1 MSPAAVVPTT
11 VLLAFL
17 FIYTI
22 NGFLSV
28 ASRLVFFITVTQGR
42 VTLYMLPVLMLLIG
56 VCDAFLFIVKHFS
69 VYASPHF
76 FWSGCR
82 R

>member
-28 ASRLVFFITVTQGR
+28 ASRLVPFFIAVTQGR
-42 VTLYMLPVLMLLIG
+42 VTFYMLSVL
-56 VCDAFLFIVKHFS
+56 DAADRCV
-69 VYASPHF
+69 
-76 FWSGCR
+76 
-82 R
+82 